1 MHTRFTI
8 VLVLLF
14 LASSL
19 ALEPTIA
26 AAQQEASD
34 AGPQIV
40 SPTRPKDSRGE
51 TVYEGR
57 RHPQKDQQVVS
68 GIFVQASPIK
78 MPDPKYPKSLK
89 KVREDAD
96 LTVEGVV
103 SENGDY
109 IDAKV
114 IDQINPN
121 GDIQKSALEAV
132 ARYKFKPATLDGKPV
147 AVLTRVVIHFRIQ

>member
-1 MHTRFTI
+1 
-8 VLVLLF
+8 
-14 LASSL
+14 
-19 ALEPTIA
+19 
-26 AAQQEASD
+26 
-34 AGPQIV
+34 
-40 SPTRPKDSRGE
+40 
-51 TVYEGR
+51 
-57 RHPQKDQQVVS
+57 
-68 GIFVQASPIK
+68 

-96 LTVEGVV
+96 LTVEGVI